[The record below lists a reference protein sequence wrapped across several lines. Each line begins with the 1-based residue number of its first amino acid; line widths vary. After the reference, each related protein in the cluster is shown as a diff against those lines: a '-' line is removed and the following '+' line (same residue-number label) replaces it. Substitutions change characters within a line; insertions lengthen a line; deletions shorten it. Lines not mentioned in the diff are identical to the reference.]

1 MLTKLE
7 WGLASRQDT
16 CKNSP
21 LPEQDWFNM
30 RGVAG
35 NACFVLLHI
44 MYRYLHFLNIEYQ
57 EVVIRP
63 NTKFVNIWLPKVV
76 IVG

>member
-1 MLTKLE
+1 
-7 WGLASRQDT
+7 
-16 CKNSP
+16 
-21 LPEQDWFNM
+21 M

-35 NACFVLLHI
+35 SACFFLLHMI
-44 MYRYLHFLNIEYQ
+44 TCFLPFLIIEYQ
-57 EVVIRP
+57 EVVNSP